1 MKFKTPTSFAV
12 VGGTMSG
19 KTHLVWNLL
28 KNGDEMFDVPLAKI
42 IYCYLKEQPV
52 VDNMQRTLPDFT
64 TYRGLPTRGELRDW
78 CEESPHTVVVLD
90 DMIHLVTKSPDALH
104 LFQTMVSHSN
114 LTAFLLSQNPGSVF
128 QKHFT

>member
-28 KNGDEMFDVPLAKI
+28 KNGEEMFDVPPAKI

-52 VDNMQRTLPDFT
+52 VDDMQRILPDFT
-64 TYRGLPTRGELRDW
+64 TYQGLPTRGEFRDW
-78 CEESPHTVVVLD
+78 CVESPHTVVVLD

-104 LFQTMVSHSN
+104 LFQTMVSH
-114 LTAFLLSQNPGSVF
+114 LI
-128 QKHFT
+128 